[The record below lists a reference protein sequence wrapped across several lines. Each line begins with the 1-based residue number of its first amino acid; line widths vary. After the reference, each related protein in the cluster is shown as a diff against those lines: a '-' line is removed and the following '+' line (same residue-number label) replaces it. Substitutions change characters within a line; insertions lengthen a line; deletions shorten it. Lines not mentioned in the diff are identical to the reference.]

1 MVAYGQSF
9 FEQIDQLCV
18 NKGKDPF
25 FFRNE
30 LTLYIY
36 HSFFSQQNRYFLML
50 LANPLSRQKE
60 TVKTSHTEYYP

>member
-9 FEQIDQLCV
+9 FERIDQLCV

-25 FFRNE
+25 FF
-30 LTLYIY
+30 
-36 HSFFSQQNRYFLML
+36 FFLEMLFSRQNRYFLML